1 MKPPALLS
9 NPRKSIPRRLLHII
23 SYFVNILIYTIYRSA
38 ARRGLWLGGL
48 MLRRFV
54 VLLCAL
60 FLSVLAAAATVNV
73 FHTSD
78 THGFYFPRKI
88 NGKNIGGFSAL
99 KAFLQQQKDPYLLI
113 DGGDFTSGTYE
124 AKQSN
129 GNLSVQFMNKLGY
142 AAATIGN
149 HENDFG
155 KANLLKNMD
164 SANFDILAANMH
176 DTVEKDL
183 VKQVKPFKTYMV
195 NGKKIAVIGLAK
207 EFSTKADGI
216 RISGERK
223 ALKKALYQARLQNP
237 DAVILL
243 THSSLKDD
251 KHTDEYSNLS
261 LIKGLEGINV
271 VLGGHAHKV
280 FQNVYKDGVL
290 FVESGTALTH
300 VSRITLEFDDE
311 TGKFK
316 SARSEFIELDADE
329 YPLDPYI
336 QEFAEANRAK
346 YMDKPIGKASQTIY
360 NYAPKNAGYVDSPM
374 GNLFADLVKKHTG
387 ADIGLQN
394 TGGVRES
401 LNKGDI
407 TTRMIYQI
415 FPFPNKLYVVKVK
428 GDFLKK
434 LVLRSLKENK
444 SLFQYSGLEV
454 KYRFKH
460 KRPEIVSIKVNGE
473 ELDPQKT
480 YVIGTNDHIAKG
492 GSEGYMFKKITDKSL
507 YSKKTI
513 TELFADWVKANPAGI
528 KPAKN
533 GRIVKVD

>member
-1 MKPPALLS
+1 MS
-9 NPRKSIPRRLLHII
+9 
-23 SYFVNILIYTIYRSA
+23 
-38 ARRGLWLGGL
+38 
-48 MLRRFV
+48 RRFFI
-54 VLLCAL
+54 LLCAL
-60 FLSVLAAAATVNV
+60 FLSGFAAAATVNI

-99 KAFLQQQKDPYLLI
+99 KAFLQQQQTPYLLL
-113 DGGDFTSGTYE
+113 DGGDFSSGTYE

-142 AAATIGN
+142 AATTIGN

-164 SANFDILAANMH
+164 SVNFDILAANMH
-176 DTVEKDL
+176 DTVEGGL
-183 VKQVKPFKTYMV
+183 VKNVKPFKTYMV

-216 RISGERK
+216 RISGDKK

-237 DAVILL
+237 DAIILL

-251 KHTDEYSNLS
+251 KHTDAPSNLS

-280 FQNVYKDGVL
+280 CQNVYKDGVL

-316 SARSEFIELDADE
+316 SANSEFIELDADK
-329 YPLDPYI
+329 YPQDPYI
-336 QEFAEANRAK
+336 REFAEANRAK
-346 YMDKPIGKASQTIY
+346 YMDTPIGKASETIY
-360 NYAPKNAGYVDSPM
+360 NYAPKDAGYIDSPL
-374 GNLFADLVKKHTG
+374 GNIFADLVKEYTG

-394 TGGVRES
+394 TGGVRET
-401 LNKGDI
+401 LNKGEI
-407 TTRMIYQI
+407 TTRIAYQI
-415 FPFPNKLYVVKVK
+415 FPFPNKPYVVKVK
-428 GDFLKK
+428 GDLLKK

-460 KRPEIVSIKVNGE
+460 KRPEIVSVKVNGE
-473 ELDPQKT
+473 DLDPQKT
-480 YVIGTNDHIAKG
+480 YTIGTNDHIAKG
-492 GSEGYMFKKITDKSL
+492 GSEGYMFKNIKDKKM
-507 YSKKTI
+507 YSQKLI
-513 TELFADWVKANPAGI
+513 TELFTDWVKANPAGI
-528 KPAKN
+528 KSAKN
-533 GRIVKVD
+533 GRILKVD